1 MLERVGFNQVVCI
14 VMKVLIDVVNYDV
27 ITQLQLLSGEF
38 LIKSRF
44 SRFQVPFLIYSF
56 QKTGNALIK

>member
-38 LIKSRF
+38 LIKSLF
-44 SRFQVPFLIYSF
+44 PRFQVPFLI
-56 QKTGNALIK
+56 I